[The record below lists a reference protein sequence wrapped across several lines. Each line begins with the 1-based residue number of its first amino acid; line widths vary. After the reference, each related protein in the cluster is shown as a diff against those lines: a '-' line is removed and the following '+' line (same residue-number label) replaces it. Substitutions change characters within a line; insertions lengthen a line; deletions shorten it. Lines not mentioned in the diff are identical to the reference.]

1 MKVRVSYFGFLRTK
15 FDSTS
20 EDIQMSKGS
29 KVYDLFQYLASR
41 YGQHFK
47 SYVLIPEKIEVRS
60 DVLVNIN
67 DIPVQQ
73 IQGLET
79 RLNDGDQIDILPLFT
94 GGG

>member
-20 EDIQMSKGS
+20 EDIRMSKGS
-29 KVYDLFQYLASR
+29 KVYDLFQYLANR
-41 YGQHFK
+41 YGEYFK
-47 SYVLIPEKIEVRS
+47 SYVFDPVKIEVRS

-67 DIPVQQ
+67 DVPVQQ

-79 RLNDGDQIDILPLFT
+79 RLNDGDQVDVLPLFT

>member
-29 KVYDLFQYLASR
+29 KVYDLFQYLANR
-41 YGQHFK
+41 YGEHFK
-47 SYVLIPEKIEVRS
+47 LYVLNPEKIEVRS

-67 DIPVQQ
+67 DMPVQQ